1 MIEARPTITIETTA
15 EGLQPG
21 ESVTVEFD
29 HDPAAVALVL
39 IPAPRTGRFASFMM
53 GWRERRASRPT

>member
-1 MIEARPTITIETTA
+1 
-15 EGLQPG
+15 
-21 ESVTVEFD
+21 
-29 HDPAAVALVL
+29 VL